1 MGNPYA
7 PPDPNRP
14 PPDRSGPPP
23 SGPPP
28 SGPQSPRG
36 RPPRRPPDPAAARA
50 LSRTVARF
58 ALLML
63 AGLLCLQLPVPW
75 QAAGLVFTALGL
87 WTGIRAVRQAQTARM
102 GGGLVVSLSL
112 GLAMGGVLLLMQLA
126 LLAVWPAAFEFQEC
140 RARALTVRAEE
151 ECRRDYER
159 WIEER
164 SQLPN
169 VPGDESG

>member
-7 PPDPNRP
+7 PPEPGRP
-14 PPDRSGPPP
+14 PPERRPGSPGP
-23 SGPPP
+23 GDK
-28 SGPQSPRG
+28 GRG
-36 RPPRRPPDPAAARA
+36 RAGSPRRPPEPAQARA
-50 LSRTVARF
+50 LSRTVTRF

-75 QAAGLVFTALGL
+75 QAAGIVFTVLGL
-87 WTGIRAVRQAQTARM
+87 VTGVRAVRQALRAGM
-102 GGGLVVSLSL
+102 GGSLVVSLSL
-112 GLAMGGVLLLMQLA
+112 GLVMAGVLLLMQLA
-126 LLAVWPAAFEFQEC
+126 LLAVWPAAFELQEC

-164 SQLPN
+164 SRLPS
-169 VPGDESG
+169 VPGDDAG